1 MNFPEK
7 QTMTTDPAKTEIVDQ
22 RVRDRAVTEFGSNL
36 VVTAGAGTGKTSLL
50 VERVLNAVLRE
61 GIPLKRILA
70 LTFTEKAAAEM
81 RIRIAG
87 GLERLSLP
95 ARGEGKAL
103 AGDSLEAR
111 LCAERL
117 GAEGKIAPELIRA
130 RAREATN
137 HLEGARIGTIHG
149 FCAELLRRY
158 PQAAGVDPF
167 FEIDKGP
174 AFDRQFDRAWGDTI
188 GGELGPGAS
197 RPDSWRSVL
206 AHFSVDQLRGL
217 ARALGDFRIPLDS
230 IDPEAPTTAP
240 DALAEAVSLILPFA
254 IKFRQRYLRSGFVTF
269 DGLLT
274 RARDLLRDH
283 PELRSRVRQ
292 SIDVILVDEFQ
303 DTDPLQ
309 YEIVFFL
316 AEEESGQSRE
326 AYRANLAPGRLFI
339 VGDPKQSIY
348 RFRGADMSAYARA
361 VGHIMDGGGKA
372 LTLSSS
378 FRAPASVL
386 QPINEMFRK
395 IIGSGAGAAAC
406 YEPPYEAI
414 NSALKRSS
422 GKQSGTELWSVTS
435 GNGKAPRADA
445 RRLLEGRAIAQ
456 WIRRG
461 VDEGAFSY
469 ADNVLLFRALTAV
482 DPYLRALREWDVP
495 FVVQGGSALRNRP
508 EVADLLSLL
517 RALVNPNDPV
527 ALLGVLRSPL
537 GGCSD
542 VDLLRFKARGH
553 AVHLQSTQGFD
564 EADFPAI
571 SNALR
576 MLHRLKENVRA
587 LPVDAGLRAI
597 LEQTPL
603 LELNA
608 CSYHGAQRVANLR
621 RLIERITD
629 VALRESLSLEA
640 TLDLVEK
647 EVLVEGDS
655 PLADETVEAVRVLT
669 IHSAKGLEFPIVF
682 LPDLAREDKKRGL
695 GGAARWIEGRGA
707 NGHHPSLALNLDG
720 VVNSAWT
727 EAENEENLHRVA
739 EEKRVFYV
747 ACTRARER
755 LILVNGQP
763 KPRSSSVW
771 IKHVAAWGYTV
782 EGDFPPAGDLEAG
795 VRHRIVQAP
804 PRRESASEAVD
815 VSALAR
821 AVRNFEQAAETAAL
835 STFDRLLAPSGMK
848 EELALFEEEGEEQ
861 RSVPAPGRDRG
872 EMGRVTG
879 IAIHAALAAWNFRNP
894 AELGEHLTAA
904 CLKAAADAQIPPD
917 PLTENARRIVGR
929 FLASDLPARFAQAEI
944 LGREIPMLLSEGEKT
959 WWGWID
965 LLMRE
970 RGKIIIADWKTDADE
985 NFPKIGPERYAG
997 QLGVYARAVRRAL
1010 GLPAIPRCE
1019 LVHIPTATVI
1029 PVSIA

>member
-1 MNFPEK
+1 
-7 QTMTTDPAKTEIVDQ
+7 MTAHPGKTEIADQ
-22 RVRDRAVTEFGSNL
+22 GVRDHAVTDFNSNL

-50 VERVLNAVLRE
+50 VERALNAILRE
-61 GIPLKRILA
+61 AIPLERMLA

-87 GLERLSLP
+87 GLEWLSMQV
-95 ARGEGKAL
+95 RGGRKAL

-111 LCAERL
+111 LCSARL
-117 GAEGKIAPELIRA
+117 AAEGNIAPDVIRA
-130 RAREATN
+130 RAREAAN
-137 HLEGARIGTIHG
+137 HLDGARIGTIHG
-149 FCAELLRRY
+149 FCAELLRKY

-174 AFDRQFDRAWGDTI
+174 AFDRLFNQAWARHI
-188 GGELGPGAS
+188 GIELGPGAP
-197 RPDSWRSVL
+197 RPDSWRSAL
-206 AHFSVDQLRGL
+206 AHFSVDKLRRL

-230 IDPEAPTTAP
+230 TDPEAP
-240 DALAEAVSLILPFA
+240 DDLAEAVSLVLPFA
-254 IKFRQRYLRSGFVTF
+254 IKFRRDYLRSGFVTF

-274 RARDLLRDH
+274 RTRDLLRDH
-283 PELRSRVRQ
+283 PELRARVRK

-316 AEEESGQSRE
+316 AEEKDGRSSE
-326 AYRANLAPGRLFI
+326 AYRADLAPGRLFI

-348 RFRGADMSAYARA
+348 RFRGADMSAYTRA
-361 VGHIMDGGGKA
+361 VGHIMEGGGKA

-386 QPINEMFRK
+386 QPINEMFSK
-395 IIGSGAGAAAC
+395 VIGSDAGAGPG

-414 NSALKRSS
+414 ESALKSS
-422 GKQSGTELWSVTS
+422 PGRESGVAIWSVTS
-435 GNGKAPRADA
+435 GSGKAPRADT

-461 VDEGAFSY
+461 VDAGDFTC
-469 ADNVLLFRALTAV
+469 ADTVLLFRALTAV

-495 FVVQGGSALRNRP
+495 FVVQGGSALRDRP
-508 EVADLLSLL
+508 EVADLVSLL
-517 RALVNPNDPV
+517 RTLVNPNDPV

-542 VDLLRFKARGH
+542 ADLLRFRARGH
-553 AVHLQSTQGFD
+553 SIHLQRAEGFD
-564 EADFPAI
+564 AEEFPAI
-571 SNALR
+571 STALR
-576 MLHRLKENVRA
+576 MLRLLKEQIRA
-587 LPVDAGLRAI
+587 LPVDEGLRAI
-597 LEQTPL
+597 LAQTPL

-621 RLIERITD
+621 RLIARIAD

-640 TLDLVEK
+640 TLDLVED
-647 EVLVEGDS
+647 EILGLGGEGDS
-655 PLADETVEAVRVLT
+655 PLADEGVEAVRVMT
-669 IHSAKGLEFPIVF
+669 IHSAKGLEFPIVL
-682 LPDLAREDKKRGL
+682 LPDLAREDKKRSL
-695 GGAARWIEGRGA
+695 GGVARWIESRGT

-720 VVNSAWT
+720 VVNAAWT
-727 EAENEENLHRVA
+727 EAENEEHLHSVA

-755 LILVNGQP
+755 LILVNGHP

-771 IKHVAAWGYTV
+771 IKHVAAWRYSVAG
-782 EGDFPPAGDLEAG
+782 EFPPEGDLEAG
-795 VRHRIVQAP
+795 VRHRIVEAP
-804 PRRESASEAVD
+804 GRRESASEAVD
-815 VSALAR
+815 VSPLAKAL
-821 AVRNFEQAAETAAL
+821 RNFEQAAEKAAL
-835 STFDRLLAPSGMK
+835 STFDRLLAPSGMTT
-848 EELALFEEEGEEQ
+848 EPGLFEQEGEE
-861 RSVPAPGRDRG
+861 RAGGPTPGRDRG

-879 IAIHAALAAWNFRNP
+879 IAVHAALAVWDFRDP
-894 AELGEHLTAA
+894 AALEAHLTAA
-904 CLKAAADAQIPPD
+904 CLKAAAEAQIPPG
-917 PLTENARRIVGR
+917 PLTENARRILAR
-929 FLASDLPARFAQAEI
+929 FLASKLPARFAQAEI
-944 LGREIPMLLSEGEKT
+944 LGREISMLLSEGEKT

-970 RGKIIIADWKTDADE
+970 RGKIIIADWKTDADD
-985 NFPKIGPERYAG
+985 NFQRTGPERYAG

-1010 GLPAIPRCE
+1010 DLPAIPRCE
-1019 LVHIPTATVI
+1019 LVHIPTATII
-1029 PVSIA
+1029 PVSIT

>member
-1 MNFPEK
+1 
-7 QTMTTDPAKTEIVDQ
+7 MTTDPANTEIADQ
-22 RVRDRAVTEFGSNL
+22 RVRDLAVTDFGSNL

-50 VERVLNAVLRE
+50 VERALMAILRE
-61 GIPLKRILA
+61 AIPIERMLA

-87 GLERLSLP
+87 GLERLSMP
-95 ARGEGKAL
+95 ARGKGKAP

-111 LCAERL
+111 LCSERL
-117 GAEGKIAPELIRA
+117 RAEGRIAPDVIRA
-130 RAREATN
+130 RAREAVN
-137 HLEGARIGTIHG
+137 HLDGARIGTIHG
-149 FCAELLRRY
+149 FCAELLRKY

-174 AFDRQFDRAWGDTI
+174 AFDRQFDQAWDNYI
-188 GGELGPGAS
+188 GGELGPGAP
-197 RPDSWRSVL
+197 RPDSWRSAL
-206 AHFSVDQLRGL
+206 AHFSLDQLRRL

-230 IDPEAPTTAP
+230 INLEAPATP
-240 DALAEAVSLILPFA
+240 RDDLAEAVSLVLPFA
-254 IKFRQRYLRSGFVTF
+254 ITLRRDYLRSGFVTF

-274 RARDLLRDH
+274 RTRDLLRDH
-283 PELRSRVRQ
+283 PELRARVRQ
-292 SIDVILVDEFQ
+292 SIDAILVDEFQ

-309 YEIVFFL
+309 YEIVFYL
-316 AEEESGQSRE
+316 AEEKGGQSRE
-326 AYRANLAPGRLFI
+326 AYQTNLAPGRLFI

-361 VGHIMDGGGKA
+361 VDHLMAGNGKA

-386 QPINEMFRK
+386 RPINEMFSK
-395 IIGSGAGAAAC
+395 VIGPDEGGAAG

-414 NSALKRSS
+414 ISALKRSS
-422 GKQSGTELWSVTS
+422 GKESGVDMWSVTS
-435 GNGKAPRADA
+435 ASGKAPNADA

-461 VDEGAFSY
+461 VDGGGFHY
-469 ADNVLLFRALTAV
+469 ADTVLLFRALTHV
-482 DPYLRALREWDVP
+482 DHYLRALREWDVP

-508 EVADLLSLL
+508 EIADLVSLL
-517 RALVNPNDPV
+517 RTLVNPNDPV
-527 ALLGVLRSPL
+527 ALLAVLRSPL

-542 VDLLRFKARGH
+542 ADLLRFKARGH
-553 AVHLQSTQGFD
+553 AVRLQRAEGFD
-564 EADFPAI
+564 EAEFPEI
-571 SNALR
+571 STALR
-576 MLHRLKENVRA
+576 MLRRLKEMVRA

-597 LEQTPL
+597 LEQTPF

-621 RLIERITD
+621 HLIERIAD

-647 EVLVEGDS
+647 EILVEGGEGDS

-695 GGAARWIEGRGA
+695 AGVARWIESRGA
-707 NGHHPSLALNLDG
+707 NGHHPSLALNLGG
-720 VVNSAWT
+720 VVNSAWS

-755 LILVNGQP
+755 LILVNGHP
-763 KPRSSSVW
+763 KPRSGAVW
-771 IKHVAAWGYTV
+771 LKHIAAWGYTV
-782 EGDFPPAGDLEAG
+782 EGEFPPAGDLEAG
-795 VRHRIVQAP
+795 VRHLIVKAP
-804 PRRESASEAVD
+804 PRRERASEAVD
-815 VSALAR
+815 VSPLAR
-821 AVRNFEQAAETAAL
+821 AVRNFEQAAEKAAL

-848 EELALFEEEGEEQ
+848 AELALIENEGKG
-861 RSVPAPGRDRG
+861 RASVPAPGRDRG

-879 IAIHAALAAWNFRNP
+879 IAIHAALAVWNFRNR
-894 AELGEHLTAA
+894 AEMEEHLTAA
-904 CLKAAADAQIPPD
+904 CLKAAAEAQIPPEE
-917 PLTENARRIVGR
+917 LMENGHRIVAR
-929 FLASDLPARFAQAEI
+929 FLASELPARFAQAEI

-970 RGKIIIADWKTDADE
+970 HGKIIIADWKTDADE
-985 NFPKIGPERYAG
+985 SFSKTGPERYAG
-997 QLGVYARAVRRAL
+997 QLGVYARAVQGAL
-1010 GLPAIPRCE
+1010 DLPAIPRCE

-1029 PVSIA
+1029 PVSIT